1 MQADIKADRPSYASS
16 KVDCSTD
23 TDTMRQDS
31 PARRQDESKTAADDA
46 IGRSAMR
53 KAMWRILPL
62 ILLAYVVAYI
72 DRVNASLPFR

>member
-1 MQADIKADRPSYASS
+1 MNQRPQ
-16 KVDCSTD
+16 T
-23 TDTMRQDS
+23 
-31 PARRQDESKTAADDA
+31 DDA